1 MANVPKP
8 LRMPIQ
14 LMCGKCQRAQRASAN
29 RMCARSRD
37 ADGPSVRHTN
47 SKAARLWTQST
58 EGLLYLYRTARR
70 LRNPRPVLAP
80 YRNII
85 QYFPGNRGCEQ
96 ACRGSRAPYQQ
107 ILIDGAVE
115 AIPQAIIDQLDD
127 GGRLGTAIVDRGIT
141 RLVVGRKARG
151 AFGTLSFG
159 DAGVPAL
166 PGFSRP
172 KAFKF

>member
-14 LMCGKCQRAQRASAN
+14 LMCGKCQRAQGASAN

-85 QYFPGNRGCEQ
+85 QYFPWNRGCEQ

-107 ILIDGAVE
+107 ISPCNLHCSPFTDDIPCNQLLHCAAGDTFRSRSSSCLHVE
-115 AIPQAIIDQLDD
+115 RAANATSNVPKC
-127 GGRLGTAIVDRGIT
+127 RGCT
-141 RLVVGRKARG
+141 R
-151 AFGTLSFG
+151 
-159 DAGVPAL
+159 
-166 PGFSRP
+166 
-172 KAFKF
+172 